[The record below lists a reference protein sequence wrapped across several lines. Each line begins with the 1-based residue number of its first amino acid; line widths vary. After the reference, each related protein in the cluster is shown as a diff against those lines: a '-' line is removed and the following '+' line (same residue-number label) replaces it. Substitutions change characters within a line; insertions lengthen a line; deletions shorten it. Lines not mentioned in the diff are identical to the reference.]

1 MIHIALVE
9 DDAEYRSTILEYLHR
24 YEKESGQRFQISSFS
39 DGEEIVYDYTAVYDL
54 ILMDIAM
61 REMDGMTAAEKIRT
75 VDQAVVIIFITNSPQ
90 YVMKGYS
97 VDALDYVLKPVNYFA
112 FSQRID
118 RALGRMAQRKKQY
131 ISVAVKGGVQ
141 KLALSDLRCIEVFDH
156 DLVYH
161 TSNGDIASRGSLGEA
176 EQQLDKNQF
185 FRCGKS
191 YLVNLEYVDGVQ
203 NNEILLGDMRISLS
217 RGRKKELMDALND
230 YINEVS
236 K

>member
-9 DDAEYRSTILEYLHR
+9 DDEEYRSVILDYLHR
-24 YEKESGQRFQISSFS
+24 YEAESGQRFQISSFT
-39 DGEEIVYDYTAVYDL
+39 DGEEIVNGYKAVYDL
-54 ILMDIAM
+54 ILMDINM
-61 REMDGMTAAEKIRT
+61 RFMDGMTAAEKIRMT
-75 VDQAVVIIFITNSPQ
+75 DEAVVIIFITNSPQ

-118 RALGRMAQRKKQY
+118 RALVRMAQRKKQF
-131 ISVAVKGGVQ
+131 ISVTVKGGVQ
-141 KLALSDLRCIEVFDH
+141 KLALSDLYYIEVFDH
-156 DLVYH
+156 DLIYH
-161 TSNGDIASRGSLGEA
+161 TRNGDISARGSLADA
-176 EQQLDKNQF
+176 ESQLDAVSF

-191 YLVNLEYVDGVQ
+191 YLINLEFVDGVQ
-203 NNEILLGDMRISLS
+203 NNEILLGDMRISVS
-217 RGRKKELMDALND
+217 RSRKKELLDALNN